1 MVLVQKKI
9 GCTSLNLDT
18 QVCCFKVGPRK
29 IYTHICIYTWHQ
41 LILPKIQVVTSMQTI
56 NMMTQIYPIFADADV
71 ALWGWIKKP
80 MHWPYWRIKYA
91 LWIGL
96 RENLEETIDVPNEYR
111 RAMCVC
117 VFFWITVCLL
127 WRLWVCGF
135 CGFTVLYLSIY
146 LSYLI

>member
-117 VFFWITVCLL
+117 VFLDNCVSSVAFVGVWLL
-127 WRLWVCGF
+127 WLYRAL
-135 CGFTVLYLSIY
+135 LIYLSIY
-146 LSYLI
+146 PI